1 MTQRGADPEE
11 LLKQARGG
19 DEHARGQLFERY
31 RNYLVLLARL
41 QIGRRLQ
48 GKVDPLDVV
57 QETFLT
63 AHRDF
68 ARFRGNSEGEL
79 LGWLRQMLA
88 ADLADVAR
96 RYSAQRRDVRL
107 ERRLAEELEQ
117 SSRDLSRALVA
128 VQSSPSQRA
137 ARREL
142 AVLLADTLE
151 TLPPDYAE
159 VLVLHH
165 LQGLTFPEVAERMKR
180 SLDSVKKLWMRGLAR
195 MRQNLSALP

>member
-1 MTQRGADPEE
+1 ME
-11 LLKQARGG
+11 LDLEDLLTQARAGS
-19 DEHARGQLFERY
+19 EKARGQLFERY
-31 RNYLVLLARL
+31 RNYLTLLARV

-68 ARFRGNSEGEL
+68 ARFRGKTEGEL

-96 RYSAQRRDVRL
+96 RYTAQRRDVRL
-107 ERRLAEELEQ
+107 ERRLSEELEQ
-117 SSRDLSRALVA
+117 SSRDLGQALIA

-137 ARREL
+137 ARREQ
-142 AVLLADTLE
+142 AVLLADMLE

-165 LQGLTFPEVAERMKR
+165 LESLTFPEVAARMGR
-180 SLDSVKKLWMRGLAR
+180 TVDSVKKLWTRGLAR
-195 MRQNLSALP
+195 MRRNLSAVP